1 MHPPP
6 SVGATGIGPA
16 PHRGALGP
24 GDAHRSSRPDP
35 LVEPGAPLTP
45 ERISRFSRQLML
57 PGFGE
62 LAQRRLAAARVLV
75 VGAGGLGSALVPSLA
90 GAGVGTI
97 GIADD
102 DTVELSNLH
111 RQVSH
116 GVGDLGRLKVD
127 SLAETVAA
135 IDPEC
140 RVVRHPLRLS
150 SANIQQIIAGYDFIV
165 DGSDNFP
172 TRYLANDAA
181 VLAGIPLVWGAILR
195 FHGQVGL
202 SWHDHGPTYRDL
214 FPVPPAPD
222 EVLSCELGGVLP
234 SLCATVGSLMAT
246 EVVKLVT
253 GIGELLLGRVIT
265 IDALTSRSREIA
277 YESIADA
284 PAITSLI
291 DYERFCGLEAAGEA
305 GRALATGSTGPE
317 ASAPA
322 LVSSAELLRRL
333 RSGEPLRLVDVR
345 EPSEAELRS
354 IQGSELFPLGEV
366 TAGGGPEPGDAP
378 IVVYCERDL
387 RSRRAARLLIERG
400 HRDVVYLA
408 GGIEEFAAVAADLVH
423 R

>member
-6 SVGATGIGPA
+6 IVGATGNGPA
-16 PHRGALGP
+16 QHQGAHGTRDP
-24 GDAHRSSRPDP
+24 VRPAP

-45 ERISRFSRQLML
+45 ERIARFSRQLML

-75 VGAGGLGSALVPSLA
+75 VGAGGLGSALVPYLA

-116 GVGDLGRLKVD
+116 GVADLGRLKVD

-140 RVVRHPLRLS
+140 RVVRHPLRLTA
-150 SANIQQIIAGYDFIV
+150 ANLGDILAGYDLIV

-172 TRYLANDAA
+172 TRYLTNDAA
-181 VLAGIPLVWGAILR
+181 VLADIPLVWGAILR
-195 FHGQVGL
+195 FHGQAGL
-202 SWHDHGPTYRDL
+202 SWNAHGPTYRDL
-214 FPVPPAPD
+214 FPVPPTPD

-234 SLCATVGSLMAT
+234 SVCATIGSLMAT
-246 EVVKLVT
+246 EVVKVVT
-253 GIGELLLGRVIT
+253 GVGELLLGRVVT
-265 IDALTSRSREIA
+265 VDALSGRSREIA
-277 YESIADA
+277 YEAIADA
-284 PAITSLI
+284 PEITTLI
-291 DYERFCGLEAAGEA
+291 DYERFCGLEPAGDADQA
-305 GRALATGSTGPE
+305 GSAGDTVRD

-322 LVSSAELLRRL
+322 RVSPAELLQRMRRGD
-333 RSGEPLRLVDVR
+333 RLRLVDVR
-345 EPSEAELRS
+345 EPVEAERWS
-354 IQGSELFPLGEV
+354 IRGSELFPLGEV
-366 TAGGGPEPGDAP
+366 AAGGGPEPDDAP
-378 IVVYCERDL
+378 IVVYCEHDP
-387 RSRRAARLLIERG
+387 RSRRAARLLLERG
-400 HRDVVYLA
+400 HHDVVYLA
-408 GGIEEFAAVAADLVH
+408 GGIEGFSAVAGELVS

>member
-1 MHPPP
+1 MHPP
-6 SVGATGIGPA
+6 STVGVTGSAPARGRGAHGPA
-16 PHRGALGP
+16 
-24 GDAHRSSRPDP
+24 RPAP
-35 LVEPGAPLTP
+35 LVEPGDPLTP
-45 ERISRFSRQLML
+45 ERIARFSRQLML

-75 VGAGGLGSALVPSLA
+75 VGAGGLGSALVPYLA

-97 GIADD
+97 GIVDD

-135 IDPEC
+135 IDPDC
-140 RVVRHPLRLS
+140 RVVRHPLRLT
-150 SANIQQIIAGYDFIV
+150 AVNIGAILAEYDLIV

-172 TRYLANDAA
+172 TRYLTNDAA
-181 VLAGIPLVWGAILR
+181 VLAGVPLVWGAILR
-195 FHGQVGL
+195 FHGQAGL
-202 SWHDHGPTYRDL
+202 SWHEHGPTYRDL

-234 SLCATVGSLMAT
+234 SVCATVGSLMAT

-253 GIGELLLGRVIT
+253 GVGELLLGRVVT
-265 IDALTSRSREIA
+265 IDALSGRSREIT
-277 YESIADA
+277 YEAIADA
-284 PAITSLI
+284 PEITTLI
-291 DYERFCGLEAAGEA
+291 DYERFCGLEAAGTA
-305 GRALATGSTGPE
+305 DSVDATGDAAHAASTPVR
-317 ASAPA
+317 
-322 LVSSAELLRRL
+322 VSSAELLRRI

-345 EPSEAELRS
+345 EPAEAELRS
-354 IQGSELFPLGEV
+354 IRGSELFPLADV

-387 RSRRAARLLIERG
+387 RSRRAARLLLERG
-400 HRDVVYLA
+400 HHDVVYLA
-408 GGIEEFAAVAADLVH
+408 GGIEEFSAVAADLVH